1 MLPLLTLSA
10 SSELDR
16 TLISECGLDEHS
28 LVSNAALGTFEALG
42 SLFEGKRVLFVAGK
56 GNNGSDALALAS
68 LVIPLA
74 SSVSV
79 YCHFPDGGEENMRRR
94 SSLPLSLFVD
104 AIIDADADVI
114 VDGLFGVKC
123 RLPLDERTQAVV
135 DKVNSSRATVIA
147 LDVPSAFL
155 IKADYTVTFMCHKT
169 EMYFPRNRAFCGRI
183 ILFNPGFPE
192 KRIKGDG
199 KTFLLGDDDYNP
211 PCIPID
217 GYKNTRGHLC
227 IAGGS
232 DRYPGAPLL
241 SGLAAFHTGAGKV
254 SILSTDTV
262 RNAVLS
268 SYPSLMFAD
277 GSADLLCY
285 DSFVLG
291 PGWDKGSRD
300 ILLRVSETGKNYVVD
315 ADAIKLL
322 PALKCRGRAV
332 ITPHIGEFR
341 MLLGLLGFD
350 EGDIIKNALR
360 TARELEC
367 IVVIKGVT
375 VIITDGSAVY
385 IVDGANPS
393 LGVAGSGDVLS
404 AVIGT
409 FLASGSSPLS
419 AAVNGTLLHQRSGR
433 KANELYGFYSAEEII
448 RIIGSE
454 R

>member
-16 TLISECGLDEHS
+16 TLISECDLDEHS

-68 LVIPLA
+68 LVIPVA

-79 YCHFPDGGEENMRRR
+79 YCHFLDGGEENMRRR
-94 SSLPLSLFVD
+94 SSLPTSLFVD
-104 AIIDADADVI
+104 SIIDAEVI

-135 DKVNSSRATVIA
+135 DEINSSRAVVIA

-169 EMYFPRNRAFCGRI
+169 EMYSPSNRAFCGRI

-192 KRIKGDG
+192 KRINGDG
-199 KTFLLGDDDYNP
+199 KTFLLRDDDYNP

-254 SILSTDTV
+254 SILSTDRV

-268 SYPSLMFAD
+268 SYPSLMCAD
-277 GSADLLCY
+277 GSADLLLY

-291 PGWDKGSRD
+291 PGWDKGSGN

-322 PALKCRGRAV
+322 PDMKCGGRAV

-360 TARELEC
+360 AARELEC
-367 IVVIKGVT
+367 IVVVKGVT

-385 IVDGANPS
+385 IADGANPS

-404 AVIGT
+404 AVIGA
-409 FLASGSSPLS
+409 FLASGSSPID

-433 KANELYGFYSAEEII
+433 KASLIYGFYSAEELI
-448 RIIGSE
+448 RIIGRE